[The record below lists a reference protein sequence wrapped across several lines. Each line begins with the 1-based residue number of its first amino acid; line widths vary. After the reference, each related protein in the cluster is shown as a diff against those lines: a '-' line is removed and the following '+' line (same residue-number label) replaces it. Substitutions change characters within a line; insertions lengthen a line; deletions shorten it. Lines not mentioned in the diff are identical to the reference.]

1 MAGLENILNI
11 ISSQQ
16 KETEN
21 AIISAAEKKAAA
33 IKKEGSEKAEKAYEE
48 QLKKMTAKLV
58 QDHENSKASVDAD
71 MKRRI
76 LACKVK
82 CINDVIEKAL
92 KKLDS
97 LSETE
102 YFEVVEKLLSQKVQK
117 DKGVLYFSKRDLG
130 RMPVDFAKKAETIA
144 EKAGGTIRISDI
156 CADIENGFILEYG
169 LISENCSF
177 RDIIE
182 AERDAVRDTAARA
195 LFG

>member
-11 ISSQQ
+11 IASQQ

-33 IKKEGSEKAEKAYEE
+33 IEKEGLEKAEKAYEE
-48 QLKKMTAKLV
+48 QLKKLTSKLV

-82 CINDVIEKAL
+82 CINDVIEKTL

-97 LSETE
+97 LPDKE
-102 YFEVVEKLLSQKVQK
+102 YFGVVEKLLSLKVQK
-117 DKGVLYFSKRDLG
+117 GGGTLYFSKRDLE
-130 RMPVDFAKKAETIA
+130 RLPADFAKKAESIA
-144 EKAGGTIRISDI
+144 SKAGGTIKISDE
-156 CADIENGFILEYG
+156 CAEIENGFILEYG